1 MNFISDWALP
11 ILFLLASA
19 DRTAAIL
26 MAVLFAAIMLVLSQ
40 LIPGQFVKIFSSDDR
55 YLKLS
60 VWGIRVMT
68 ACIIP
73 MAFQYTFVDGM
84 TALGVAKVAVS
95 LSLFRKLLMIALT
108 LVLPIFWGAEAA
120 FFAEPVCDAVAGVT
134 STTVFLL
141 VFNRLMKKREAMPDG
156 QALYS

>member
-1 MNFISDWALP
+1 M
-11 ILFLLASA
+11 
-19 DRTAAIL
+19 
-26 MAVLFAAIMLVLSQ
+26 
-40 LIPGQFVKIFSSDDR
+40 
-55 YLKLS
+55 
-60 VWGIRVMT
+60 
-68 ACIIP
+68 
-73 MAFQYTFVDGM
+73 
-84 TALGVAKVAVS
+84 AVS

-120 FFAEPVCDAVAGVT
+120 FFAEPICDAVAGVT

>member
-1 MNFISDWALP
+1 MD
-11 ILFLLASA
+11 
-19 DRTAAIL
+19 
-26 MAVLFAAIMLVLSQ
+26 
-40 LIPGQFVKIFSSDDR
+40 
-55 YLKLS
+55 LS

-84 TALGVAKVAVS
+84 TALGVARVAVS

-108 LVLPIFWGAEAA
+108 LVFPIFLGAQAA
-120 FFAEPVCDAVAGVT
+120 FYAEPTADLVSGIS
-134 STTVFLL
+134 STTTFLL